1 MTIRQRMLR
10 TAGAARKLLRE
21 SADRVVE
28 FVRKRVR
35 ADGGIAGR
43 GKKSDLYYTVFGL
56 ECLRALGA
64 EVPRDGALEY
74 LKTYGDGAGLDLVHL
89 SCLVRA
95 WADLDPETLGGP
107 HGEALAG
114 RIEAHRARDG
124 GYGASPGLSRSSAY
138 GTFLALG
145 ALEDLGRAA
154 AAPGEIVAAL
164 RGLRTPDGGFS
175 NEPGAAR
182 GSTTATAAVATVF
195 AHLGEPV
202 ETPMAA
208 WILERAS
215 PVGGFVAAPGVPLPD
230 LLSTATALFALKEIG
245 IEVSGLRERCVDF
258 VESLWSS
265 KGAFRGHWLDHALDC
280 EYTFYGLLSLG
291 SFA

>member
-28 FVRKRVR
+28 FVRSRVR

-43 GKKSDLYYTVFGL
+43 GRKSDLYYTVFGL

-64 EVPRDGALEY
+64 GVPRESAAEY

-89 SCLVRA
+89 SCLARA
-95 WADLDPETLGGP
+95 WADVAPEALEGP
-107 HGEALAG
+107 LGEALAG

-124 GYGASPGLSRSSAY
+124 GYGARAGLSRSSAY

-145 ALEDLGRAA
+145 ALQDLGRPAA
-154 AAPGEIVAAL
+154 GPREIVASL

-175 NEPGAAR
+175 NEPGALR
-182 GSTTATAAVATVF
+182 GSTTATAAVAMVF
-195 AHLGEPV
+195 EHLGEPV
-202 ETPMAA
+202 ETPVAA
-208 WILERAS
+208 WIVERAAS
-215 PVGGFVAAPGVPLPD
+215 VGGFVAAPGISIPD

-245 IEVSGLRERCVDF
+245 IEVSGLREPCLDF
-258 VESLWSS
+258 VDSLWSS
-265 KGAFRGHWLDHALDC
+265 KGAFRGQWMDHALDC

-291 SFA
+291 SLA